1 MNIMPAETIHESV
14 CHHLQRFVLG
24 HLQKLDIVDQTYRLV
39 SDFGE
44 VLVRLKSSDSVV
56 DLVDYNVD
64 QLLGLLDKLLTQE
77 HSGSDASEKKVPN
90 HDSDDSPQ
98 SAMMLQSRIIKIL
111 KITKSMTIRK
121 LRDELKSNY
130 AILCSDETLKT
141 QMKKLEELQFL
152 IMHETEI
159 VEYLP

>member
-1 MNIMPAETIHESV
+1 MNIMPKETIHESV
-14 CHHLQRFVLG
+14 CHDLQRFVLG
-24 HLQKLDIVDQTYRLV
+24 HLQKLNVVDQTYRLV

-44 VLVRLKSSDSVV
+44 VLARLKNSDGVV

-64 QLLGLLDKLLTQE
+64 QLLGLLDKLLSQE
-77 HSGSDASEKKVPN
+77 HSGAAVSEKKVPN
-90 HDSDDSPQ
+90 HDSEDSPQ

-111 KITKSMTIRK
+111 KSTKSMSTRK

-130 AILCSDETLKT
+130 AIVCSDETFKT
-141 QMKKLEELQFL
+141 QIKRLEELQFL